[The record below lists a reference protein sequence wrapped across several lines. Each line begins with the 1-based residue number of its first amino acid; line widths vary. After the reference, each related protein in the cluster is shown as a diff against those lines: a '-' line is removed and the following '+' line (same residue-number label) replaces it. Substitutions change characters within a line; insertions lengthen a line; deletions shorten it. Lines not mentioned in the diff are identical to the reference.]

1 MPAVAQ
7 LHLDIQEVF
16 GTLQMLAARKDV
28 HLSISV
34 QMEWFAT
41 YNSIL
46 FVIPISTGRL
56 YTINTLH

>member
-1 MPAVAQ
+1 MEMFVVPAVAQ

-34 QMEWFAT
+34 QME
-41 YNSIL
+41 
-46 FVIPISTGRL
+46 
-56 YTINTLH
+56 